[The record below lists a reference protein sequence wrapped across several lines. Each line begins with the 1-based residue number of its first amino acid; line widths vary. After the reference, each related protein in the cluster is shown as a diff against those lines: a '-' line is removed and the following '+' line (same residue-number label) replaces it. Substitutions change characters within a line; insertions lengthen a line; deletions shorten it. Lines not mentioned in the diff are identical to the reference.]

1 MFGVIWSYI
10 RLLAHYAPARGP
22 LQELCCLNHVR
33 CYKAFGPLAEVVH
46 RVMVRAEKNQVV
58 RAVVQAVGDSPDVRN
73 FAVIR
78 IPADRAAVMGF
89 GVDYRS

>member
-1 MFGVIWSYI
+1 
-10 RLLAHYAPARGP
+10 
-22 LQELCCLNHVR
+22 
-33 CYKAFGPLAEVVH
+33 
-46 RVMVRAEKNQVV
+46 MVRAEKNQVV